1 MFLSLRVNN
10 SRLSKTSSSSYF
22 LQDMFIRTQLFVHI
36 RSCFA
41 ILLVARI
48 MSTTDAALILNRVN
62 STSANTRSPVS
73 TNRSMSMS
81 STRSTSTS
89 ASSRSASIIST
100 ISRPTSTGRTNP
112 VQTSTKLS
120 SSSRASS
127 SLTNLSA
134 SRSSSVQTPTRL
146 VSSSSTTSTSSLT
159 SPSLTASATSGATVE
174 FIQSTLNSHNSA
186 RAQYGASSLTWNS
199 NLYPATQQWASACV
213 FQHSGGNYGENLA
226 AAAPQGISVQQ
237 GVNMWMAEASQ
248 YNYSN
253 PTFSSST
260 GHFTQVVWK
269 STTSVACAIA
279 TCNFLGNGT
288 GYLVCRYDPPGN
300 YLGQFAQNVGR
311 PSN

>member
-1 MFLSLRVNN
+1 
-10 SRLSKTSSSSYF
+10 
-22 LQDMFIRTQLFVHI
+22 
-36 RSCFA
+36 
-41 ILLVARI
+41 

-73 TNRSMSMS
+73 TNRSMSIS

-89 ASSRSASIIST
+89 ASSRSASIIPT

-112 VQTSTKLS
+112 VQTSTELS

-134 SRSSSVQTPTRL
+134 SRSSSGQTPTRL
-146 VSSSSTTSTSSLT
+146 VSSSSSTSTSSLT
-159 SPSLTASATSGATVE
+159 SPSPTASATSGATVE
-174 FIQSTLNSHNSA
+174 FIQSTLNSHNTA

-199 NLYPATQQWASACV
+199 DLYPATQQWASA
-213 FQHSGGNYGENLA
+213 GGNYGENLA

-237 GVNMWMAEASQ
+237 GVSMWMAEASQ

-311 PSN
+311 PSS

>member
-1 MFLSLRVNN
+1 M
-10 SRLSKTSSSSYF
+10 
-22 LQDMFIRTQLFVHI
+22 QI

-41 ILLVARI
+41 ILLVARN

-73 TNRSMSMS
+73 NNRSMSMS
-81 STRSTSTS
+81 STRLTSTS
-89 ASSRSASIIST
+89 AS
-100 ISRPTSTGRTNP
+100 SRPTSTGRTNP
-112 VQTSTKLS
+112 VQTSTELS

-146 VSSSSTTSTSSLT
+146 VSSSSSTPTSSLT
-159 SPSLTASATSGATVE
+159 SPSLTASATSGATIE
-174 FIQSTLNSHNSA
+174 FIQSTLNSHNTA

-237 GVNMWMAEASQ
+237 GVNMWMAEA
-248 YNYSN
+248 YSN

-311 PSN
+311 LSN

>member
-1 MFLSLRVNN
+1 MSTQ
-10 SRLSKTSSSSYF
+10 SIRLTSSTTFASSK
-22 LQDMFIRTQLFVHI
+22 
-36 RSCFA
+36 
-41 ILLVARI
+41 
-48 MSTTDAALILNRVN
+48 
-62 STSANTRSPVS
+62 
-73 TNRSMSMS
+73 
-81 STRSTSTS
+81 S
-89 ASSRSASIIST
+89 ASSIPT
-100 ISRPTSTGRTNP
+100 NPRPTSTTRTSS
-112 VQTSTKLS
+112 VQTLTKLS
-120 SSSRASS
+120 SSSTAASR
-127 SLTNLSA
+127 LTNFSF
-134 SRSSSVQTPTRL
+134 SRTSSVQTLTRL
-146 VSSSSTTSTSSLT
+146 VSSSVSTSSLT
-159 SPSLTASATSGATVE
+159 SSSQTASATSGATVE

-199 NLYPATQQWASACV
+199 NLYPATQQWANACV

-237 GVNMWMAEASQ
+237 GVNMWMAEV
-248 YNYSN
+248 YSN